1 MTEGRLASPIVAPHS
16 TTSSKAGSRPVAK
29 KKGSAAAKS
38 VAAKK
43 APTSSPKAQAANR
56 ARRSAARAAAG
67 DAPVITVRGAR
78 EHNLKNVSVEVPR
91 DRLVVFTGLSG
102 SGKSSLAFDTI
113 YAEGQRRYVES
124 LSSYARQFLGQMDK
138 PDVDVIE
145 GLSPAISIDQKS
157 ASRNPRSTVGTI
169 TEVYDYLRLL
179 YARIGVQHCPDDG
192 SRLQRQTPQQIVDR
206 VLELEPDTR
215 FQILAPVVRG
225 RKGEYETL
233 LEDLSGQGYVRAR
246 IDGETVQIDEFL
258 KGEDRLARYESHDI
272 EVVVDRLVLREG
284 IERRLTDSL
293 ETALQLAD
301 GVAQVDIVP
310 RDGDEGETLTFSQHL
325 ACPACGS
332 SYDEPAPRNF
342 SFNSPY
348 GACETCDGLGTTF
361 EVDPELVIPDV
372 EVSVVDG
379 AIAPWR
385 SAHTQYFTRML
396 ESVAEANDIDLT
408 LPWKDLPAK
417 HQKILLGGARGRLTV
432 KYRNRYGRSRTFSS
446 EFEGV
451 IPWIKRRHESAD
463 SDWTREQ
470 FEGYMREVPCS
481 ACDGARLKPFT
492 LAVTIN
498 DRNISQVCEMS
509 IADSAEFLAGLELSD
524 RDRMIAERVTKEIN
538 ARLGFLLD
546 VGLDY
551 LTLARSAGT
560 LAGGEAQ
567 RIRLASQ
574 IGSGLVGTLYVLDEP
589 SIGLHQRDNR
599 RLIDTLTRLRDLG
612 NTVIVVEHDEETI
625 RESDWIVDI
634 GPGAGEHGGEIVY
647 SGPVPGVEKASASVT
662 GDYLAGRREI
672 PVPELRRARG
682 EHSLRIIGARE
693 HNLQD
698 VDVDI
703 PLGNFVAVTGVSG
716 SGKSTLVRDILLP
729 VLMQRIY
736 SSKTPAGKH
745 RRIDGIEH
753 LDKVIDMDQSPIGR
767 TPRSNPATYTGVFD
781 HIRKLFAATNE
792 AKMRG
797 YLPGRFSFNVK
808 GGRCDACSGD
818 GTIKIEMHFLP
829 DVYVPCEVCKGARYN
844 RDTLDVEF
852 KGKNIAE
859 VLNMPVAEAVE
870 FFSNQP
876 SIARYLQ
883 TLMDVGLGYVRLG
896 QSAPTLSGGE
906 AQRVK
911 LATELAKRST
921 GHTIYLLDE
930 PTTGLHFED
939 VRRLLTV
946 LGRLVDQG
954 NTVLVIE
961 HNLDVIKTADW
972 LIDLGPEGGVGGGT
986 VVAEGTP
993 EQVAAVD
1000 TSHTG
1005 GFLRDLLA

>member
-1 MTEGRLASPIVAPHS
+1 MTEGRLASPIVAPRS

-43 APTSSPKAQAANR
+43 APASSPKAQAANR

-524 RDRMIAERVTKEIN
+524 RDRIIAERVTKEIN

-703 PLGNFVAVTGVSG
+703 PLGKFVAVTGVSG

-852 KGKNIAE
+852 KGKNIAD

-1000 TSHTG
+1000 ASHTG
-1005 GFLRDLLA
+1005 GFLRDLLV

>member
-1 MTEGRLASPIVAPHS
+1 VTEGRLASPIVAPRS

-206 VLELEPDTR
+206 VLELEADTR

-647 SGPVPGVEKASASVT
+647 SGPVPGVEKASTSVT

-852 KGKNIAE
+852 KGKNIAD

-1000 TSHTG
+1000 ASHTG